1 MMKEKTLP
9 RGLRNNN
16 PLNIERTTDKWQGMA
31 DEQPDPRF
39 VTFRSTAWGYRAAL
53 VILRNYRKR
62 YGLTTLRELITR
74 WAPPG
79 ENNTRAYLD
88 TVARRSKLR
97 PDLPVDLHNPDT
109 VVRLLEAMAYVE
121 NGVPVDTRPIREGYR
136 LLR

>member
-1 MMKEKTLP
+1 MKEKTLP

-39 VTFRSTAWGYRAAL
+39 ATFRSTAWGYRAAL

-121 NGVPVDTRPIREGYR
+121 NGVTVDTRPIREGYR